1 MVKVLRYREIMR
13 VEISKK
19 KKKKKR
25 KKEKCW
31 GNKKYQ
37 YSVFL
42 TVDMLLMVARNPIIK
57 FATLLIKRLAGLFL

>member
-19 KKKKKR
+19 KKKMLR
-25 KKEKCW
+25 QQ
-31 GNKKYQ
+31 KYQ

-57 FATLLIKRLAGLFL
+57 FATLLIKRLAGFFL

>member
-19 KKKKKR
+19 KKKKKMLR
-25 KKEKCW
+25 QQ
-31 GNKKYQ
+31 KYQ

>member
-19 KKKKKR
+19 KKKKMLR
-25 KKEKCW
+25 QQ
-31 GNKKYQ
+31 KYQ

>member
-19 KKKKKR
+19 KKKMLR
-25 KKEKCW
+25 QQ
-31 GNKKYQ
+31 KYQ

>member
-13 VEISKK
+13 VEISKEK
-19 KKKKKR
+19 KKK
-25 KKEKCW
+25 KCW